1 MLLSDPEAG
10 SLMKSVVYAFL
21 RSLGIDPPQRKGASR
36 FETGIDAIDQ
46 VKTPVVTR
54 ADERFFFTESQRIER
69 TSEFPKHDLND
80 DQILVALFIDGENF
94 GYNGRHMR
102 QYMSSK

>member
-1 MLLSDPEAG
+1 MMD
-10 SLMKSVVYAFL
+10 VFL

-46 VKTPVVTR
+46 VKTPVLTR
-54 ADERFFFTESQRIER
+54 ADEWLLFTEGQRIER

-80 DQILVALFIDGENF
+80 DQIFVALFINGENF
-94 GYNGRHMR
+94 GYNRRHVR
-102 QYMSSK
+102 QFMSSKLQ